1 VKVTL
6 DKVSGANWR
15 SSFGNRKLPLLTN
28 LFAGWLDYPNYYFD
42 MALGKTS
49 IFNSGDYDN
58 ASMMSL
64 VRESRF
70 ERDPAKYDEMV
81 KTFIKIGFDDVASIP
96 LYQPYAYVAMQKRI
110 SGYRSW
116 FHRQMDYRSLA
127 KA

>member
-1 VKVTL
+1 
-6 DKVSGANWR
+6 
-15 SSFGNRKLPLLTN
+15 
-28 LFAGWLDYPNYYFD
+28 

-58 ASMMSL
+58 EAML
-64 VRESRF
+64 ALARAARF
-70 ERDPAKYDEMV
+70 ERDPAKYDDLV
-81 KTFIKIGFDDVASIP
+81 KRFVKITFDDVAEIP

-110 SGYRSW
+110 SGYRAW